1 MYLGDKRTSLSHH
14 FIIVIGKKFYNA
26 DLVVS
31 SNYMGQPGGQYFE
44 TFYGR
49 MLQIFIIS
57 YSICPWQAFQACPMF
72 AGEAK
77 ANLSEAPFRCSALG

>member
-1 MYLGDKRTSLSHH
+1 MCGPSIINLIHSDHQQVFSYNQTRGEVYLGDKHTSLQHH

-31 SNYMGQPGGQYFE
+31 SNYMGQPGGQCYE
-44 TFYGR
+44 TFYGC

-57 YSICPWQAFQACPMF
+57 YSICP
-72 AGEAK
+72 
-77 ANLSEAPFRCSALG
+77 